1 MLTKNDLEIGQR
13 IDVDT
18 NEGKFRATV
27 TGILKTKNVIE
38 IEYDPVE
45 GEEKGAPDTLNLD
58 EFGESITKVRGRRP
72 GSTNSPKEGDA
83 EQNYSELQ
91 TMANQIAMLTNA
103 VNSLMAT
110 VYGAIQEQPVHAAPR
125 AAAPAPRRAAPRA
138 APRAAAPVH
147 AAPVAPNFG
156 GGYEAPIMMAGHNF
170 GGVPAPIPPMPRP
183 VLRRPMA

>member
-13 IDVDT
+13 IDIET
-18 NEGKFRATV
+18 TEGKFRATV
-27 TGILKTKNVIE
+27 TGILKTKNSIE

-45 GEEKGAPDTLNLD
+45 GEEKGASDTLNLD
-58 EFGESITKVRGRRP
+58 EFGDSITKVRGRRP

-83 EQNYSELQ
+83 EQNYTELQ

-110 VYGAIQEQPVHAAPR
+110 VYGAVQEQPVHAAPAPRR
-125 AAAPAPRRAAPRA
+125 AAAPAPAPRRAAT
-138 APRAAAPVH
+138 PVH